1 MKGGTS
7 KNNMAKKL
15 NQFGSW
21 AFLIGVLL
29 AVIAGVVSGL
39 ELGNIDSAIMTPIL
53 LVIGAIVGL
62 FNIKGG
68 ESMPFLFSGLTLIIA
83 SVFGAGITATV
94 PVVSA
99 TLASLLVIFV
109 PATIIVAIK
118 NVFVLAKN

>member
-1 MKGGTS
+1 
-7 KNNMAKKL
+7 MAKKL

-83 SVFGAGITATV
+83 SVFGAGITAAV